1 MISASPREN
10 PKSMDP
16 LTHTLVGA
24 NLASTRLGGKTRLAG
39 AALIIGA
46 NLPDVDS
53 ILYFTGH
60 SELWVKA
67 YLRTCASAGVPA
79 AVVRRGD
86 DDAGVVFIKVA
97 RLDGTAALYGP
108 APAGLERDSGEP
120 RWLLAATA
128 SDADIETRLAREKN
142 LDSDIWVV
150 EIEDREGRHFLEGW
164 LAPE

>member
-1 MISASPREN
+1 M
-10 PKSMDP
+10 
-16 LTHTLVGA
+16 
-24 NLASTRLGGKTRLAG
+24 RLK
-39 AALIIGA
+39 
-46 NLPDVDS
+46 
-53 ILYFTGH
+53 

-67 YLRTCASAGVPA
+67 YLRACANAGVPA

-120 RWLLAATA
+120 RWALAVTA

-142 LDSDIWVV
+142 LDSDIWIV
-150 EIEDREGRHFLEGW
+150 EIEDRQGRHFLDDW

>member
-1 MISASPREN
+1 M
-10 PKSMDP
+10 
-16 LTHTLVGA
+16 
-24 NLASTRLGGKTRLAG
+24 RLK
-39 AALIIGA
+39 
-46 NLPDVDS
+46 
-53 ILYFTGH
+53 

-120 RWLLAATA
+120 RWSLAAAA
-128 SDADIETRLAREKN
+128 SDADIEAHLAREKN
-142 LDSDIWVV
+142 LDSDIWIV
-150 EIEDREGRHFLEGW
+150 EIEDREGRHFLDAW
-164 LAPE
+164 LASD

>member
-1 MISASPREN
+1 MISFTHNSFPRRVQSVRASAYTEP
-10 PKSMDP
+10 M
-16 LTHTLVGA
+16 
-24 NLASTRLGGKTRLAG
+24 RLK
-39 AALIIGA
+39 
-46 NLPDVDS
+46 
-53 ILYFTGH
+53 

-79 AVVRRGD
+79 ADVRRGD

-120 RWLLAATA
+120 RWSLAATA

-142 LDSDIWVV
+142 LDSDIWIV
-150 EIEDREGRHFLEGW
+150 EIEDREGRHFLDDW
-164 LAPE
+164 LASA